1 MECLQQWPPPYS
13 DRQWTKLSQV
23 SSFADKQAQIGHAVK
38 LQARIDEHFWD
49 IDCFFFQDYENI

>member
-1 MECLQQWPPPYS
+1 MEYLQQWPPPYS

-38 LQARIDEHFWD
+38 LQARID
-49 IDCFFFQDYENI
+49 